1 MQSQAIQIM
10 SKCIQHSHF
19 KTAMT
24 YQVTQNNYRI
34 KAVGNEQDKQQV
46 RFGFFF
52 GGGRQLLIELF
63 I

>member
-19 KTAMT
+19 KTVVT
-24 YQVTQNNYRI
+24 YQVIQNNYRI
-34 KAVGNEQDKQQV
+34 KAVGNELDKQQV

-52 GGGRQLLIELF
+52 WGGGGNF
-63 I
+63 